1 LANVPIR
8 QGIAVTGSVNQ
19 RGQIQPIGGANE
31 KIEGFFAV
39 CKNRGLDG
47 TQGVIIPIQNVQN
60 LLLKEEVVNA
70 VRDKLFTIWAVAS
83 IDQGM
88 EILTGIP
95 AGVRLEDG
103 RWTAGS
109 INAQVD
115 NRLREMYDTLK
126 KSGVNKD
133 SEPND

>member
-1 LANVPIR
+1 
-8 QGIAVTGSVNQ
+8 
-19 RGQIQPIGGANE
+19 
-31 KIEGFFAV
+31 
-39 CKNRGLDG
+39 
-47 TQGVIIPIQNVQN
+47 
-60 LLLKEEVVNA
+60 
-70 VRDKLFTIWAVAS
+70 
-83 IDQGM
+83 M